1 MNKQCIGDIRSG
13 SGGRSLPFSPA
24 VRAGD
29 FVYVSGQTAMND
41 QGEILSGG
49 IESQTR
55 GVFEIIK
62 NILNLAG
69 CQMEDVIKVN
79 VWLDDTRDFAGYNRI
94 FSEFFANNPPARSTV
109 QSKLVVDAKIEADV
123 VAYKT
128 LT

>member
-41 QGEILSGG
+41 QGEIVSGG
-49 IESQTR
+49 IEVQAHK
-55 GVFEIIK
+55 VFVIIK
-62 NILNLAG
+62 NILEIAG
-69 CQMEDVIKVN
+69 CGMEDVIKVN

-94 FSEFFANNPPARSTV
+94 FAEYFTENPPARSTV

-123 VAYKT
+123 VAYKP

>member
-1 MNKQCIGDIRSG
+1 MSKQCIGNMREG
-13 SGGRSLPFSPA
+13 SGGQSLPFSPA

-41 QGEILSGG
+41 KGEIVSGG
-49 IESQTR
+49 IEAQTR

-62 NILNLAG
+62 NILKMAG

-94 FSEFFANNPPARSTV
+94 FSEYFANNPPARSTV

>member
-41 QGEILSGG
+41 QGEIVSGG
-49 IESQTR
+49 IEVQAHK
-55 GVFEIIK
+55 VFEIIK
-62 NILNLAG
+62 NILEIAG
-69 CQMEDVIKVN
+69 CGMEDVIKVN

-94 FSEFFANNPPARSTV
+94 FAEYFTENPPARSTV

-123 VAYKT
+123 VAYKP
-128 LT
+128 LS

>member
-13 SGGRSLPFSPA
+13 SGGQSLPFSPA

-41 QGEILSGG
+41 QGEIVSGG
-49 IESQTR
+49 IEVQAHK
-55 GVFEIIK
+55 VFEIIK
-62 NILNLAG
+62 NILEIAG
-69 CQMEDVIKVN
+69 CGMEDVIKVN
-79 VWLDDTRDFAGYNRI
+79 VWLDDTRDFSGYNRI
-94 FSEFFANNPPARSTV
+94 FAEYFTENPPARSTV

-128 LT
+128 LS

>member
-41 QGEILSGG
+41 QGEIVSGG
-49 IESQTR
+49 IEVKAHK
-55 GVFEIIK
+55 VFEIIK
-62 NILNLAG
+62 NILEMAG
-69 CQMEDVIKVN
+69 CGMEDVIKVN

-94 FSEFFANNPPARSTV
+94 FAEYFTENPPARSTV

-123 VAYKT
+123 VAYKP
-128 LT
+128 LS

>member
-41 QGEILSGG
+41 QGEIVSGG
-49 IESQTR
+49 IEVQAHK
-55 GVFEIIK
+55 VFEIIK
-62 NILNLAG
+62 NILEMAG
-69 CQMEDVIKVN
+69 CGMEDVIKVN

-94 FSEFFANNPPARSTV
+94 FAEYFTENPPARSTV
-109 QSKLVVDAKIEADV
+109 QSKLVVDAKIEADA
-123 VAYKT
+123 VAYKP
-128 LT
+128 LS

>member
-41 QGEILSGG
+41 QGEIVSGG
-49 IESQTR
+49 IEVQAHK
-55 GVFEIIK
+55 VFEIIK
-62 NILNLAG
+62 NILEIAG
-69 CQMEDVIKVN
+69 CSMEDVIKVN

-94 FSEFFANNPPARSTV
+94 FAEYFTENPPARSTV

-123 VAYKT
+123 VAYKP
-128 LT
+128 LS

>member
-41 QGEILSGG
+41 QGEIVSGG
-49 IESQTR
+49 IEVQAHK
-55 GVFEIIK
+55 VFEVIK
-62 NILNLAG
+62 NILEIAG
-69 CQMEDVIKVN
+69 CGMEDVIKVN

-94 FSEFFANNPPARSTV
+94 FAEYFTENPPARSTV

-123 VAYKT
+123 VAYKP
-128 LT
+128 LS

>member
-1 MNKQCIGDIRSG
+1 MSKQCIGNIRAG
-13 SGGRSLPFSPA
+13 SGGQSLPFSPA

>member
-13 SGGRSLPFSPA
+13 SGGQSLPFSPA

-41 QGEILSGG
+41 QGEIMSGG
-49 IESQTR
+49 IEVQAHK
-55 GVFEIIK
+55 VFEIIK
-62 NILNLAG
+62 NILEKAG
-69 CQMEDVIKVN
+69 CEMEDVIKVN
-79 VWLDDTRDFAGYNRI
+79 VWLDDTRDFAGFNSVFI
-94 FSEFFANNPPARSTV
+94 KHFPKNPPTRSTV

-128 LT
+128 LS

>member
-41 QGEILSGG
+41 QGEIVSGG
-49 IESQTR
+49 IEVQAHK
-55 GVFEIIK
+55 VFEIIK
-62 NILNLAG
+62 NILKIAG
-69 CQMEDVIKVN
+69 CGMEDVIKVN

-94 FSEFFANNPPARSTV
+94 FAEYFTENPPARSTV
-109 QSKLVVDAKIEADV
+109 QSKPVVDAKIEADV
-123 VAYKT
+123 VAYKP

>member
-41 QGEILSGG
+41 QGEIVSGG
-49 IESQTR
+49 IEVQAHK
-55 GVFEIIK
+55 VFEIIK
-62 NILNLAG
+62 NILEMAG
-69 CQMEDVIKVN
+69 CVMEDVIKVN

-94 FSEFFANNPPARSTV
+94 FAEYFTENPPPGSTV

-123 VAYKT
+123 VAYKP
-128 LT
+128 LS

>member
-41 QGEILSGG
+41 QGEIVSGG
-49 IESQTR
+49 IEVQAHK
-55 GVFEIIK
+55 VFVIIK
-62 NILNLAG
+62 NILEIAG
-69 CQMEDVIKVN
+69 CGMEDVIKVN

-94 FSEFFANNPPARSTV
+94 FAEYFTENPPARSTV

-123 VAYKT
+123 VAYKP
-128 LT
+128 LS

>member
-29 FVYVSGQTAMND
+29 YVYVSGQTAMND
-41 QGEILSGG
+41 QGEIISGG
-49 IESQTR
+49 IEVQAHK
-55 GVFEIIK
+55 VFEIIK
-62 NILNLAG
+62 NILEIAG
-69 CQMEDVIKVN
+69 CGMEDVIKVN

-94 FSEFFANNPPARSTV
+94 FAEYFTENPPARSTV

-128 LT
+128 LS

>member
-41 QGEILSGG
+41 QGEIVSGG
-49 IESQTR
+49 IEVQAHK
-55 GVFEIIK
+55 VFEIIK
-62 NILNLAG
+62 NILEMAG
-69 CQMEDVIKVN
+69 CGMEDVIKVN
-79 VWLDDTRDFAGYNRI
+79 VWLDDTRDFSGYNRI
-94 FSEFFANNPPARSTV
+94 FAEYFTENPPARSTV

-123 VAYKT
+123 VAYKP
-128 LT
+128 LS

>member
-1 MNKQCIGDIRSG
+1 MNKQCNGDIRSG

-41 QGEILSGG
+41 QGEIISGG
-49 IESQTR
+49 IEVQAHK
-55 GVFEIIK
+55 VFEIIK
-62 NILNLAG
+62 NILEIAG
-69 CQMEDVIKVN
+69 CGLEDVIKVN

-94 FSEFFANNPPARSTV
+94 FAEYFTENPPARSTV

-123 VAYKT
+123 VAYKP
-128 LT
+128 LS